1 MISDSQVSNE
11 LHRARIAKSR
21 HRPPACC
28 VRLSSATM
36 AQKVDVHLRWSP
48 SEGMWMFGDSHYEGG
63 DLERVN
69 SNAPSSMLSDPSLFN
84 VVQWGDRERGEGPD
98 PELYSAECCIK
109 SALPFLS
116 RDEKT
121 IFLDEALSNFRA
133 FIRGL
138 KTERAKCTEES
149 AEAAELADRPVHKA
163 SSRSAAAQARK
174 GPAVAQMTDPESP
187 IVTAAAVAAVE
198 ARNGSAAAGMAD
210 PESPSVA
217 MARKEA
223 AVAAMEARKEA
234 EAATMM
240 AEAIAADP
248 QAWIAAR
255 KADALAKRKERL
267 AEERTKAEAR
277 RDAKAAA
284 RNLTRSEVVAALA
297 PSECDAAEVAAPTEG
312 DAAEDIAPSVRECR
326 KESIDE
332 TQMILE
338 RLLNAISKGWVLD
351 APFDLPLD
359 AIDASNENP
368 NVWRAIEK
376 QALKTWWFSPQCGQP
391 PPPRLPD
398 DVVITANRAHWL
410 EAHGVPP
417 NKHALIG
424 KALSTLTDLV
434 KGRYVDFAGGG
445 RCDDAGETFI
455 CLPFE
460 ARTNGERVKCVLWD
474 RKGLEMR
481 RRVAKEQEPHQI
493 TKLKICKQCGQICQ
507 KLCGGCAPA
516 YASE

>member
-1 MISDSQVSNE
+1 
-11 LHRARIAKSR
+11 
-21 HRPPACC
+21 
-28 VRLSSATM
+28 M
-36 AQKVDVHLRWSP
+36 AQKVYVHLKWSP

-84 VVQWGDRERGEGPD
+84 VVQWGDRERGEGPY

-121 IFLDEALSNFRA
+121 SFLDEALSNFRA
-133 FIRGL
+133 FIRG
-138 KTERAKCTEES
+138 ERAKCTEES

-187 IVTAAAVAAVE
+187 IVTAAEVAAPAQV
-198 ARNGSAAAGMAD
+198 RNGSTAAGMAD

-234 EAATMM
+234 AAAAEE

-248 QAWIAAR
+248 QAWMAAR
-255 KADALAKRKERL
+255 KADALAKREERL
-267 AEERTKAEAR
+267 VEERT
-277 RDAKAAA
+277 KAAA

-326 KESIDE
+326 KESNDE

-338 RLLNAISKGWVLD
+338 KLLGAISQESPD
-351 APFDLPLD
+351 DLPLD
-359 AIDASNENP
+359 AINASNEKP
-368 NVWRAIEK
+368 KVWRAIEK
-376 QALKTWWFSPQCGQP
+376 QALKAYNDFEALKAYKDWTPFLSFQTLASGPATV
-391 PPPRLPD
+391 RL
-398 DVVITANRAHWL
+398 VITANRAHWL
-410 EAHGVPP
+410 DAWDVPP

-424 KALSTLTDLV
+424 KTFSTLTDLV
-434 KGRYVDFAGGG
+434 TGRYGLANGHTEEPPGW
-445 RCDDAGETFI
+445 RHCELLYFI
-455 CLPFE
+455 PFE
-460 ARTNGERVKCVLWD
+460 ARTNGEKVKCVLWTPE
-474 RKGLEMR
+474 GLGAR

-493 TKLKICKQCGQICQ
+493 TKLKICKQCGQLCQ

-516 YASE
+516 HTSE

>member
-11 LHRARIAKSR
+11 LRRARIAKSR

-36 AQKVDVHLRWSP
+36 AQKVDVHFEFSRN
-48 SEGMWMFGDSHYEGG
+48 EGKWMLGDSHYEGG
-63 DLERVN
+63 DLESHHN
-69 SNAPSSMLSDPSLFN
+69 IDTLDPSLVN
-84 VVQWGDRERGEGPD
+84 VVQWDDRERGEGPGD
-98 PELYSAECCIK
+98 AYHPELDSAERCIK
-109 SALPFLS
+109 DALPFLS

-121 IFLDEALSNFRA
+121 SFLDEALSNSRA
-133 FIRGL
+133 FIRRL
-138 KTERAKCTEES
+138 ETERAKCTEES
-149 AEAAELADRPVHKA
+149 AEAAELAGASVHKA

-174 GPAVAQMTDPESP
+174 GPAVAQM
-187 IVTAAAVAAVE
+187 
-198 ARNGSAAAGMAD
+198 AD

-223 AVAAMEARKEA
+223 AVAAVEARKEA
-234 EAATMM
+234 AMM

-248 QAWIAAR
+248 QAWMAAR

-267 AEERTKAEAR
+267 AEERT
-277 RDAKAAA
+277 KAAA

-312 DAAEDIAPSVRECR
+312 DAAEDIAPSMRERR
-326 KESIDE
+326 KESTDE
-332 TQMILE
+332 TEMILE
-338 RLLNAISKGWVLD
+338 RLFDAISQENPG
-351 APFDLPLD
+351 DLPLD
-359 AIDASNENP
+359 AINASNEKP
-368 NVWRAIEK
+368 KVWRAIEK
-376 QALKTWWFSPQCGQP
+376 QALQKWWLRYWKGP
-391 PPPRLPD
+391 PSLRLPDDVGPLSLRLPD

-410 EAHGVPP
+410 DAWGVPP
-417 NKHALIG
+417 NKHARIG
-424 KALSTLTDLV
+424 KTLSTLTDLV
-434 KGRYVDFAGGG
+434 RGRYVDFAGGG
-445 RCDDAGETFI
+445 RRDDAGETFF

-474 RKGLEMR
+474 CKGLEMR
-481 RRVAKEQEPHQI
+481 RRVAKEQEPRQI
-493 TKLKICKQCGQICQ
+493 TKTKVCKQCGQICQ

>member
-11 LHRARIAKSR
+11 LRRARIAKSR

-36 AQKVDVHLRWSP
+36 AQKVDVHLKWSP
-48 SEGMWMFGDSHYEGG
+48 GEGMWMLGDSHDKGG
-63 DLERVN
+63 DLE
-69 SNAPSSMLSDPSLFN
+69 SIDDIKSADPSLVN
-84 VVQWGDRERGEGPD
+84 VVQWGDRERGEGPGD
-98 PELYSAECCIK
+98 AYLPELDSAESCIK
-109 SALPFLS
+109 DALPFLS

-121 IFLDEALSNFRA
+121 SFLDEAVSSFGA
-133 FIRGL
+133 VIRWL
-138 KTERAKCTEES
+138 ETERAKCTEES
-149 AEAAELADRPVHKA
+149 AEAAELAGASVRKA

-187 IVTAAAVAAVE
+187 IVTAAEVAAPAQV
-198 ARNGSAAAGMAD
+198 RNGSTAAGMAD

-223 AVAAMEARKEA
+223 AAAAVEARKEA
-234 EAATMM
+234 AMAAMM

-267 AEERTKAEAR
+267 AEERTKA
-277 RDAKAAA
+277 AA
-284 RNLTRSEVVAALA
+284 RNLTRSGVVAALA

-312 DAAEDIAPSVRECR
+312 SEYEDIAPSVRECR

-338 RLLNAISKGWVLD
+338 KLFDAISKGWVFD

-359 AIDASNENP
+359 AIDSSNEKP
-368 NVWRAIEK
+368 KVWRAIEK
-376 QALKTWWFSPQCGQP
+376 QALKTWWFRYWKAPQCGQP
-391 PPPRLPD
+391 HPPTCLPD

-410 EAHGVPP
+410 EAHLVPP

-424 KALSTLTDLV
+424 KTLSTLTDLV
-434 KGRYVDFAGGG
+434 RGRYVDFAGGG
-445 RCDDAGETFI
+445 RCDDAGETFF

-481 RRVAKEQEPHQI
+481 RRVAKEQEPRQI

>member
-1 MISDSQVSNE
+1 
-11 LHRARIAKSR
+11 
-21 HRPPACC
+21 
-28 VRLSSATM
+28 M
-36 AQKVDVHLRWSP
+36 AQKVDVHFKWSP
-48 SEGMWMFGDSHYEGG
+48 GQGVWMLGDSHDEGG
-63 DLERVN
+63 DLESHHN
-69 SNAPSSMLSDPSLFN
+69 IDTLDPSLVN
-84 VVQWGDRERGEGPD
+84 VVQWDDREPGEGPGD
-98 PELYSAECCIK
+98 AYWPELHSAECCIK
-109 SALPFLS
+109 STLPYLS
-116 RDEKT
+116 RDEK
-121 IFLDEALSNFRA
+121 ISFLDEAVSSFGA
-133 FIRGL
+133 VIRWL
-138 KTERAKCTEES
+138 ETERAKCTDES
-149 AEAAELADRPVHKA
+149 AEAAELAGPSVRKA

-187 IVTAAAVAAVE
+187 IVTAAEVAAPAQV
-198 ARNGSAAAGMAD
+198 RNGSAAAGMAD

-234 EAATMM
+234 AMAAMM

-248 QAWIAAR
+248 QAWMAAR

-267 AEERTKAEAR
+267 AEERT
-277 RDAKAAA
+277 KAAA

-297 PSECDAAEVAAPTEG
+297 PSECDAAEVAAPSEG
-312 DAAEDIAPSVRECR
+312 SEYEDIAPSVRECR

-338 RLLNAISKGWVLD
+338 KLFDAISKGWVFD

-359 AIDASNENP
+359 AIDASNEKP
-368 NVWRAIEK
+368 KVWRAIEK
-376 QALKTWWFSPQCGQP
+376 QALKTWRFGAVAARVCQP
-391 PPPRLPD
+391 HPPTHLPD
-398 DVVITANRAHWL
+398 DVVITATRAHWL

-434 KGRYVDFAGGG
+434 HGRYVDFAGGG
-445 RCDDAGETFI
+445 RYDDAGEVFI

-474 RKGLEMR
+474 RNGLAMR

>member
-1 MISDSQVSNE
+1 
-11 LHRARIAKSR
+11 
-21 HRPPACC
+21 
-28 VRLSSATM
+28 M
-36 AQKVDVHLRWSP
+36 AQKVDVHFKWSP
-48 SEGMWMFGDSHYEGG
+48 GQGVWMLGDSHDEGG
-63 DLERVN
+63 DLESHHN
-69 SNAPSSMLSDPSLFN
+69 IDTLDPSLVN
-84 VVQWGDRERGEGPD
+84 VVQWDDREPGEGPGD
-98 PELYSAECCIK
+98 AYWPELHSAECCIK
-109 SALPFLS
+109 STLPYLS
-116 RDEKT
+116 RDEK
-121 IFLDEALSNFRA
+121 ISFLDETVSSFGAV
-133 FIRGL
+133 IRWL
-138 KTERAKCTEES
+138 ETERAKCTEES
-149 AEAAELADRPVHKA
+149 AEAAELAGPSVRKA

-187 IVTAAAVAAVE
+187 IVTAAEVAAPAQV
-198 ARNGSAAAGMAD
+198 RNGSAAAGMAD

-234 EAATMM
+234 AMAAMM

-267 AEERTKAEAR
+267 AEERTKA
-277 RDAKAAA
+277 AA

-297 PSECDAAEVAAPTEG
+297 PSECDAAEVAAPSEG
-312 DAAEDIAPSVRECR
+312 SEYEDIAPSVRECR

-338 RLLNAISKGWVLD
+338 KLFWDISNGWVFD
-351 APFDLPLD
+351 APFDLPID
-359 AIDASNENP
+359 AIDASNEKP
-368 NVWRAIEK
+368 KVWRAIEK
-376 QALKTWWFSPQCGQP
+376 QALQKWGLRYWKWEPELP
-391 PPPRLPD
+391 PLSLRLPD

-410 EAHGVPP
+410 DAWGVPP
-417 NKHALIG
+417 NKHARIG
-424 KALSTLTDLV
+424 KTLSTLTDLV
-434 KGRYVDFAGGG
+434 RGRYVDFAGGG
-445 RCDDAGETFI
+445 RRDDAGETFF

-474 RKGLEMR
+474 CKGLEMR
-481 RRVAKEQEPHQI
+481 RRVAKEQEPRQI
-493 TKLKICKQCGQICQ
+493 TKTKVCKQCGQICQ